1 MKPARK
7 LLRDIGLTD
16 TEVEL
21 YLNLLSRRPVGV
33 SELVKDTGIQRTT
46 IYHALE
52 TLMQKGFVAKRGS
65 AARLLFSATDPSY
78 LEKYMAQKIALLKD
92 QSDAITSL
100 IPLLQKQGD
109 YESGKAI
116 VSHFE
121 GIEGI
126 KMVVEEALWCKSRR
140 WDIIAPRKNFFS
152 EFDDAYAHYFIQT
165 RMKNNI
171 VARSLWEKDL
181 SSRVLSAEEARRRN
195 PKLLPAAMHGK
206 FKSVVIL
213 FDDKVA
219 MISSYKE
226 KNAVLIQSKE
236 FFDTM
241 TALFEGLWISAE
253 QYPLKR
259 S

>member
-21 YLNLLSRRPVGV
+21 YLNLLSRHPVGV

-46 IYHALE
+46 VYHALE

-78 LEKYMAQKIALLKD
+78 LEKYMAQKIVLLKD
-92 QSDAITSL
+92 QSDAISSL

-109 YESGKAI
+109 YESGKVI

-126 KMVVEEALWCKSRR
+126 KMVVEEALWCKSRT
-140 WDIIAPRKNFFS
+140 WDIVAPRRNFFS
-152 EFDDAYAHYFIQT
+152 EFDDAYASYFIKT
-165 RMKNNI
+165 RLKNNI

-181 SSRVLSAEEARRRN
+181 SSRILSSEEIKRRN
-195 PKLLPAAMHGK
+195 PRLLPQTMQGK
-206 FKSVVIL
+206 FKSVIIL

-219 MISSYKE
+219 LISSYKE
-226 KNAVLIQSKE
+226 KSAILIQSKE
-236 FFDTM
+236 FFETM
-241 TALFEGLWISAE
+241 SALFDGLWTCAE
-253 QYPLKR
+253 TYPLKKD
-259 S
+259 